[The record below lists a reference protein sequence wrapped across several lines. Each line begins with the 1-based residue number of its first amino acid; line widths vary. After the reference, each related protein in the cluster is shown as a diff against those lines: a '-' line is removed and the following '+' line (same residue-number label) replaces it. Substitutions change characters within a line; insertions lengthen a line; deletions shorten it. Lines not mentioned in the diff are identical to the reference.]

1 MRQLGRLSLELLF
14 VALLYWA
21 VGIVL
26 NVFSPGWGRPLDV
39 LQLLLSSFVVL
50 IPLVFLIIKVK
61 GTWWSV
67 GGTCVLAL
75 AGLHVVVPRM
85 ELLLDRGASL
95 LQLPWTALYALGAAG
110 AGTAALLMI
119 LRSWQGRDPLP
130 PYPWPAGEPRSYFW
144 RIPAV
149 LVGYALLH
157 VAASR
162 LGRAFFGQAGHP
174 PFLDELVNKIAVG
187 IIVVLVAL
195 AVSSHLGVRSF
206 TRTGILLA
214 VMAVLP
220 AIGRWQILT
229 GWPATFI
236 ATRVS
241 LRFFADVCTA
251 LVCAGFMLASRDRL
265 GGVIVSDVAG
275 LAGASGAEQLG
286 PEDALQELTDPS
298 PDTDERLLEDVPGA
312 RE

>member
-14 VALLYWA
+14 VALLYAA

-26 NVFSPGWGRPLDV
+26 GVFSAGWGRALDV
-39 LQLLLSSFVVL
+39 LQLLLSSFVIL
-50 IPLVFLIIKVK
+50 IPLVLLIIKVK

-75 AGLHVVVPRM
+75 AGLHVVAPRM

-119 LRSWQGRDPLP
+119 LRAWKGRNPLP
-130 PYPWPAGEPRSYFW
+130 PYPWPAGEPVSYLW

-162 LGRAFFGQAGHP
+162 LGRAVFGQVTHP
-174 PFLDELVNKIAVG
+174 PILDELLNKIAVG

-220 AIGRWQILT
+220 AIGRWQVLT
-229 GWPATFI
+229 GWPPTYQ
-236 ATRVS
+236 
-241 LRFFADVCTA
+241 
-251 LVCAGFMLASRDRL
+251 ASRVGLRL
-265 GGVIVSDVAG
+265 AADIIVVLLGCILFLSGVVSRS
-275 LAGASGAEQLG
+275 ASRFVDSEGTQGVENEERVWVQSDLLSDGEGVDGKSG
-286 PEDALQELTDPS
+286 P
-298 PDTDERLLEDVPGA
+298 
-312 RE
+312 